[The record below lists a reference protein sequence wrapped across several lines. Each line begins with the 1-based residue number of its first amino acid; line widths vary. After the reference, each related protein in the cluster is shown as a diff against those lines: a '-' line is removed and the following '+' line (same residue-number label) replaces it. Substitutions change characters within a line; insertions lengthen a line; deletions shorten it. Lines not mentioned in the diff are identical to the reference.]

1 MNHTENCYEYSLKP
15 LKRRFYIAAL
25 LLLVMASAFIIQR
38 QSHRQL
44 EKMLY
49 DLAHAVSGLS
59 KVREASAN
67 RRSVLAA
74 MQSQFAR
81 NIQNKS
87 PEMIL
92 YEKID
97 ELKTLFNADD
107 MTITA
112 LEKRGSEFSIQYTVT
127 LNDPD
132 FNSVLNTI
140 SGLHGSVF
148 PVSPVSAIAIT
159 QSDVKGVG
167 ALSFKITGK
176 IIANEKQK
184 P

>member
-1 MNHTENCYEYSLKP
+1 MNQSGNGYEYSLKP
-15 LKRRFYIAAL
+15 LKWRFYIAAL
-25 LLLVMASAFIIQR
+25 LLLVMTSAFIIQQR
-38 QSHRQL
+38 SHRQL
-44 EKMLY
+44 VKTLD
-49 DLAHAVSGLS
+49 DLTRAVSGLS

-74 MQSQFAR
+74 IQSQFAR

-112 LEKRGSEFSIQYTVT
+112 LEKKGSESSIQYTIT
-127 LNDPD
+127 LNNPD
-132 FNSVLNTI
+132 FNGVLNTI
-140 SGLHGSVF
+140 SALHGSVF

-167 ALSFKITGK
+167 ALSYKITGK